1 MPKVTFVKEKQDVE
15 VPAGA
20 ILRDEAIKA
29 GIQVN
34 YHMGNAFLGKFLH
47 CRGNGLC
54 GTCHVL
60 VKKGMENLSP
70 KVGKEKIK
78 LGLMMGTIGCEE
90 ESRLACQVKVDG
102 ASSKRSFV
110 RLSGETKLVRFTIVR
125 CAQHDEG
132 AVTESRG

>member
-29 GIQVN
+29 GTQVN
-34 YHMGNAFLGKFLH
+34 FHMGNAFLGRFLH
-47 CRGNGLC
+47 CRGHGLC

-70 KVGKEKIK
+70 KIGKEKIK
-78 LGLMMGTIGCEE
+78 LGLMMGTIGREE
-90 ESRLACQVKVDG
+90 ESRLACQVKVNGDCTVETNPG
-102 ASSKRSFV
+102 
-110 RLSGETKLVRFTIVR
+110 LNLYGENFWQKPYPNK
-125 CAQHDEG
+125 
-132 AVTESRG
+132 